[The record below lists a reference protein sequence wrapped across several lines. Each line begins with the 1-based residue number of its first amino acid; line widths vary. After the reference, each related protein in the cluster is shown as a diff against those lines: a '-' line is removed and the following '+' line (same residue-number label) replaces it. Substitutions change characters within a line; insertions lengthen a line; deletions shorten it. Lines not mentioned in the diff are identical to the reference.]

1 MSKRAVFTS
10 FILLAFI
17 AGAWGNV
24 LAAAFCPRLGSTL
37 SCCLKHSSHPSQSP
51 ETHDMHHMDMGQMA
65 DMQMDMPAE
74 STEEASTQKQS
85 EPLAEVNQDAG
96 PTALGQPVETCSH
109 CLSHSQLPLGSITLH
124 ETESAKQRAD
134 LTAPQLA
141 QDTALV
147 SLPRLI
153 FDPREHA
160 PPGDSSPR
168 YLLINV
174 FRI

>member
-10 FILLAFI
+10 FILLAFL
-17 AGAWGNV
+17 AGTWGNV
-24 LAAAFCPRLGSTL
+24 LAAAFCPRIGSTL
-37 SCCLKHSSHPSQSP
+37 SCCLKHNSHPSQSR
-51 ETHDMHHMDMGQMA
+51 ETYGMHHMDMGQMA
-65 DMQMDMPAE
+65 DMQMDMSAESPAE
-74 STEEASTQKQS
+74 NSTQEQRQ
-85 EPLAEVNQDAG
+85 PLAEVSQDAG
-96 PTALGQPVETCSH
+96 PTTLGQPVDTCSH
-109 CLSHSQLPLGSITLH
+109 CLNHSQLPSGSVTVR
-124 ETESAKQRAD
+124 ETESAKRRAT
-134 LTAPQLA
+134 LTAPQLV
-141 QDTALV
+141 QDAALV